1 MEKTMRLRRRL
12 KKEYP
17 RSIIQLAGTTIRAG
31 AVLSYKF
38 IRLLSFPSW
47 KTRGSHVV

>member
-1 MEKTMRLRRRL
+1 MRLRKRF

-31 AVLSYKF
+31 AVLSYRF
-38 IRLLSFPSW
+38 VRLLSFPPG
-47 KTRGSHVV
+47 KTGGCHVV